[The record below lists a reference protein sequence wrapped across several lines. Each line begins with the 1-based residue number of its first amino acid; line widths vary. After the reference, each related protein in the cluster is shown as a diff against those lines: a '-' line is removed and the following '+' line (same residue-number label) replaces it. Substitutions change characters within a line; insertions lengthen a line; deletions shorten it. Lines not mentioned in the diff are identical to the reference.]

1 MDHGMVRCS
10 WLGMAFQFTIWLIE
24 RVQYHI
30 LWISDKQCLNLCHT
44 ISFTLAYDVRVA
56 EFPTLFISCC
66 VDHGT
71 AEIDA
76 ALILRLG
83 VAFLLPQVHNMR
95 QYNITNTNGHTISS
109 TVFTQWSALF
119 MLYRPLLVLPLGR
132 PKTGARSLCMTTH
145 TGLWTHKTHTTS
157 PRNRWLVY
165 NTTGECTVGEVS
177 WLLSIKLLSK
187 SLLTCL

>member
-30 LWISDKQCLNLCHT
+30 LWISDKQCLTLCHT

-95 QYNITNTNGHTISS
+95 QYNITNTLMATQYHQQSSHNGVHCSCCTDHFWCCHWGDQRPEQGVCVWPLILVCGPTRHT
-109 TVFTQWSALF
+109 LH
-119 MLYRPLLVLPLGR
+119 LPG
-132 PKTGARSLCMTTH
+132 TGD
-145 TGLWTHKTHTTS
+145 
-157 PRNRWLVY
+157 
-165 NTTGECTVGEVS
+165 
-177 WLLSIKLLSK
+177 
-187 SLLTCL
+187 